1 MDAVDRTPAASGDPI
16 PSAVAHAATT
26 PTTPRA
32 LPARR
37 VVVLAGGT
45 RILLRP
51 LRREDREVYLRG
63 FEHLSDR
70 SRYMRFFSPKNAFT
84 EAELR
89 YFLDVDHHDHEAV
102 AAVDVDTGEGVGV
115 ARFIRDPADRDVA
128 EVSVAVVD
136 DHQGRGLGAVL
147 LQAIARR
154 AREEGVR
161 RFRATV
167 LADNTRMLGM
177 IRRRWPYH
185 ALRRRPASVLEL
197 EFDL

>member
-1 MDAVDRTPAASGDPI
+1 MLTPATGTASATVPA
-16 PSAVAHAATT
+16 SVRRAA
-26 PTTPRA
+26 PH
-32 LPARR
+32 R
-37 VVVLAGGT
+37 VVVLADGT

-51 LRREDREVYLRG
+51 LRRQDREVYLRG
-63 FEHLSDR
+63 FEHLGER
-70 SRYMRFFSPKNAFT
+70 SRYLRFFSPKNQLS

-89 YFLDVDHHDHEAV
+89 YFLDVDHHDHEAI
-102 AAVDVDTGEGVGV
+102 AAVDLAGDEGVGV
-115 ARFIRDPADRDVA
+115 ARFIRDTEDPTVA
-128 EVSVAVVD
+128 EVSIAVVD

-161 RFRATV
+161 RLRATV
-167 LADNTRMLGM
+167 LADNGRMLSL

-185 ALRRRPASVLEL
+185 VVRRLPASVLEL